1 MGRKTKAP
9 PTDAFTPT
17 RRSAR
22 INVGPVKETPG
33 QRFRNLV
40 EACSDFV
47 PVAEDISHLEHPLD
61 DVLVSPPATKRK
73 KLTTTTKSVHPA
85 ESSIAA
91 APAAFA
97 AENNLAAAA
106 AAFDAA
112 AASDANNLFDSDSS
126 ESENDSD
133 DVSVGNGGDDR
144 KMLAQPN
151 ARKMVKDRMA
161 SIEEEAD
168 EEELGD
174 AGMASIEEE
183 ADEEELGDAGG
194 ECQGDGLL
202 GEQIA
207 QADPSSL
214 FLHDDEDMGALMS
227 FFADDSNY
235 NNVEREPEV
244 RIDNT

>member
-91 APAAFA
+91 TPAAFA

-106 AAFDAA
+106 AAFNAA

-133 DVSVGNGGDDR
+133 DVSVGDGGDNR
-144 KMLAQPN
+144 KMPAQPN
-151 ARKMVKDRMA
+151 ARKMVKGRMA
-161 SIEEEAD
+161 SV
-168 EEELGD
+168 
-174 AGMASIEEE
+174 EEE

-227 FFADDSNY
+227 FFANDSNY